1 MNFKFLKTF
10 LAGSVFALGSIGLT
24 ACGDDSSSAS
34 DEGDSSS
41 SAEELVLSSVSEESP
56 LAEGAAITA
65 NVAEDGHNGFYMTL
79 QGILTINNEDSPVA
93 EPEGYEGDDRV
104 YYAIDSLSFDV
115 GRKEGNSIIKVGNLP
130 VPLKPGT
137 SFGKESVN
145 LIATVDEIPL
155 NRDEI
160 GCGDFVLYTTVYMSG
175 DTVDTKQFAY
185 TARVESPFT
194 LQCKVIESSSS
205 GEEVCTEMEL
215 VKDVVISN
223 KLGSDVPAINFATGT
238 SENPD
243 VTMSIED
250 RMPSFTAS
258 AGVKIIE
265 EGSQESGV
273 IPEGKVCL
281 ESFTEAYNGER
292 NPMDLENMAW
302 YLVKTASGTYPV
314 MIVKFMAQ
322 DDTRGDLTISY
333 FKKK

>member
-1 MNFKFLKTF
+1 MKFQFVKSILVC
-10 LAGSVFALGSIGLT
+10 SVFALGSAALT
-24 ACGDDSSSAS
+24 ACGGDSSSSA

-41 SAEELVLSSVSEESP
+41 SAEPLVLSSVSETSP
-56 LAEGAAITA
+56 LDKAS
-65 NVAEDGHNGFYMTL
+65 NVVAEAKPDGNGGFYL
-79 QGILTINNEDSPVA
+79 SLTGSIKTDSESFPD
-93 EPEGYEGDDRV
+93 PEGYSGEDPV
-104 YYAIDSLSFDV
+104 YYNIDSLQFDV
-115 GRKEGNSIIKVGNLP
+115 GDKDGNRVSLP
-130 VPLKPGT
+130 VALKPGA
-137 SFGKESVN
+137 SLGKESIN
-145 LIATVDEIPL
+145 LISVIDEIPL
-155 NRDEI
+155 DQDAT
-160 GCGDFVLYTTVYMSG
+160 CGDKFTLYVTIFMSG
-175 DTVDTKQFAY
+175 DTEDTKQYAY
-185 TARVESPFT
+185 TARRTGDFSIP
-194 LQCKVIESSSS
+194 CKVIESSSS

-223 KLGSDVPAINFATGT
+223 RLGSDVPAINFATGT

-250 RMPSFTAS
+250 QMPSFTAS

-281 ESFTEAYNGER
+281 ESFTEVYNGER

-322 DDTRGDLTISY
+322 DDTKGDLTISY